1 MFIRAG
7 GVFDIDDVK
16 GGDMSST
23 SGVVTAVA
31 FIGVLGVGVG
41 VGVEA
46 GAGAGARIG
55 IVGEGTQAS
64 GDGLHDADDEG

>member
-1 MFIRAG
+1 
-7 GVFDIDDVK
+7 
-16 GGDMSST
+16 MSDT
-23 SGVVTAVA
+23 SGVVAAVA

-46 GAGAGARIG
+46 GARLG
-55 IVGEGTQAS
+55 IVGGEETQAS